1 MRTEGC
7 GNSNEGMKTKRDGDV
22 CGRKG
27 KIQITMQLD
36 KPFLLEINT
45 AVPSCAGHVQ
55 ELCSFTCPHH
65 VAICSPESGAES
77 CFETTGTCER
87 LPSLWHFPSA
97 SHRQGAEVHRQAAE
111 LILPRTDEFV
121 HSMDLESGMELKT
134 NPLEKSPPSPTVRT
148 LQGELR
154 TLRVHSMHCTV
165 ENSPGAGSEW
175 ALGGH

>member
-1 MRTEGC
+1 MG
-7 GNSNEGMKTKRDGDV
+7 
-22 CGRKG
+22 GRARFRSQCSWTNHSCWKSTQQYPAVQDMY
-27 KIQITMQLD
+27 KSFALSPALIML
-36 KPFLLEINT
+36 PFALLK
-45 AVPSCAGHVQ
+45 
-55 ELCSFTCPHH
+55 
-65 VAICSPESGAES
+65 ES

-97 SHRQGAEVHRQAAE
+97 SHRQGAEVHSQAAE

-134 NPLEKSPPSPTVRT
+134 NPLEKSPPSLTVRT
-148 LQGELR
+148 LQGEPR

-165 ENSPGAGSEW
+165 ENSPGVGSEW

>member
-1 MRTEGC
+1 MG
-7 GNSNEGMKTKRDGDV
+7 
-22 CGRKG
+22 GRARFRSQCSWTNHSCWKSTQQYPAVQDMY
-27 KIQITMQLD
+27 KSFALSPALIML
-36 KPFLLEINT
+36 PFALLK
-45 AVPSCAGHVQ
+45 
-55 ELCSFTCPHH
+55 
-65 VAICSPESGAES
+65 AEQS
-77 CFETTGTCER
+77 RALRQPALAER

-97 SHRQGAEVHRQAAE
+97 SHRQGAEVHSQAAE

-134 NPLEKSPPSPTVRT
+134 NPLEKSPPPPTVRT
-148 LQGELR
+148 LRGEPR